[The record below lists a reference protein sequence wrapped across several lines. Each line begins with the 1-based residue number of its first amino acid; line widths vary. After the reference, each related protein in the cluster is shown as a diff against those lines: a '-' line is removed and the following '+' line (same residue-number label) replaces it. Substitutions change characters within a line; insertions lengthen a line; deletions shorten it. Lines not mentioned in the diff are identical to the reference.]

1 MLWKY
6 KLLAEA
12 DALGELGTFLQY
24 ADIDDV
30 NFLRKIL
37 KEWNRR
43 QADIPTDL
51 MSVAASSM
59 LYDLRD
65 DAYEHAYLILM
76 ERAFEAN
83 TETLKRMAQ
92 TLPVRK
98 GFAARLNSRQRGMVR
113 RNIRVLSNQ
122 ALDDLWPGDTLP
134 EIDDWTEIGVDE
146 AEPEAEAA
154 VEPAKPARRK
164 TAKPAPKAKT
174 AKAKATTKPARRR
187 AKAA

>member
-76 ERAFEAN
+76 ERH
-83 TETLKRMAQ
+83 
-92 TLPVRK
+92 
-98 GFAARLNSRQRGMVR
+98 SRRTPR
-113 RNIRVLSNQ
+113 RSSG
-122 ALDDLWPGDTLP
+122 W
-134 EIDDWTEIGVDE
+134 
-146 AEPEAEAA
+146 
-154 VEPAKPARRK
+154 
-164 TAKPAPKAKT
+164 
-174 AKAKATTKPARRR
+174 RRR
-187 AKAA
+187 CL